1 VIWQAVPVKVEGY
14 DGDRKHQ
21 HFCHIGVTL
30 AWKHGLVAL
39 RRSGPLFVSGLTQN
53 ENVFILAGLE
63 GDGKRTRIPFMQPA
77 RMRRS
82 SEWEVDCK
90 MVYKHLVAAGLG
102 LAAVTGTGAA
112 AFAVDLTITCR
123 CVEGGVNSATAEWI
137 KKSVIPGFEAQMTEE
152 GRDISVSLTEFA
164 GADEQLTQQLALDFS
179 TGAGADISGFDGFL
193 IPSFVDAGLLRSFED
208 LIGDPAINWEGWDH
222 ISEGIRSI
230 LSYDGGTYG
239 IGLGTDVRMVFVR
252 ADLFEEAGLDA
263 ASWEPDSWDDL
274 LEAARALK
282 EAGVDAPLQ
291 LNAGVSM
298 GEATTMQG
306 YWMALLGTGEGVV
319 DEEGRW
325 IVESQ
330 GILDTLNLYKTVY
343 VDEALGDVRA
353 QLLADGRNR
362 TFANFRDGQTA
373 MLVEGD
379 WFYRS
384 VTAPG
389 SEFALENRDTIMTW
403 KKMPA
408 RESGAGFNGQD
419 HVSISGG
426 TGFVINPNTD
436 SPQEAWEFL
445 AFMMSQEQMTAYQD
459 YQPGIR
465 SRSDVPI
472 PDSPFLTETSQTLL
486 PLTTARPNDPNY
498 NSVSLE
504 IQRMTESVVSGEL
517 SPEEAMA
524 QYKSA
529 VTSIVGEENTVSL
542 L

>member
-1 VIWQAVPVKVEGY
+1 MI
-14 DGDRKHQ
+14 RH
-21 HFCHIGVTL
+21 
-30 AWKHGLVAL
+30 
-39 RRSGPLFVSGLTQN
+39 
-53 ENVFILAGLE
+53 
-63 GDGKRTRIPFMQPA
+63 
-77 RMRRS
+77 
-82 SEWEVDCK
+82 
-90 MVYKHLVAAGLG
+90 HLLAAGLG
-102 LAAVTGTGAA
+102 LAVATGLGAP

-137 KKSVIPGFEAQMTEE
+137 KKSVVPGFEAEMAAA
-152 GRDISVSLTEFA
+152 GRDVNVTLTEFA

-193 IPSFVDAGLLRSFED
+193 IPSFVEAGLLRSFED
-208 LIGDPAINWEGWDH
+208 LVGESAIGWEGWNH
-222 ISEGIRSI
+222 ISPGIRSI

-239 IGLGTDVRMVFVR
+239 IGLGTDVRMIFVR
-252 ADLFEEAGLDA
+252 ADLFEQAGIDA
-263 ASWEPDSWDDL
+263 SSWNPASWVDVID
-274 LEAARALK
+274 AARALK
-282 EAGVDAPLQ
+282 QAGIESPLQ
-291 LNAGVSM
+291 LNAGISM

-306 YWMALLGTGEGVV
+306 YWMALLGTGESVV
-319 DEEGRW
+319 DENGRW

-330 GILDTLNLYKTVY
+330 GILDTLNLYKTIY
-343 VDEALGDVRA
+343 VDEALGDQRA

-362 TFANFRDGQTA
+362 SFANFRDGRTA

-389 SEFALENRDTIMTW
+389 SEFAVEDRDAVMTW

-408 RESGAGFNGQD
+408 QEPGEGFRGQD

-426 TGFVINPNTD
+426 TGYVINPNTAN
-436 SPQEAWEFL
+436 PQEAWDFL
-445 AFMMSQEQMTAYQD
+445 AFMMSREQMTAFQD

-472 PDSPFLTETSQTLL
+472 PNSPFLTETSQALL
-486 PLTTARPNDPNY
+486 PLTTARPNDPYY
-498 NSVSLE
+498 NNVSLE

-524 QYKSA
+524 QYKAA
-529 VTSIVGEENTVSL
+529 VTAIVGEGNTVSL